1 METAEISYRVA
12 DFLKKHPPFN
22 AIDDADLLAL
32 ASRGRVRFHEPLEY
46 LLWQGEPHR
55 HQVFVIQQGTV
66 SLWDESDGRAEL
78 RDVRGAGDLLG
89 IERYIDAPHTLYS
102 ARSESDVVIYAFPAY
117 EFDQYILKSP
127 HAAQHIAAEGRLT
140 TDYQGAGVR
149 REPHQ
154 TYLHT
159 LVGKTP
165 LTICQATDRVSLVG
179 EQLLTTKSG
188 AVAVI
193 GADQRLRGVVT
204 AKTLVRWIAAGGGDA
219 HRQTIE
225 TLLSSPPIVVPPDAA
240 VSDGVL
246 ALLGADVDALA
257 ITADGTIGSTVQALV
272 TPVDL
277 MPVFGDQP
285 ASLLGDLQLSSTVQ
299 ELREINRRARAL
311 TLNYLT
317 SASAVEWLARFTHL
331 VDVAIVRKLLSLLD
345 AAPIADCWCFAGSS
359 GREESLTA
367 LAPHLVLLLARD
379 QDPAEA
385 RERYHRVLG
394 ALSECGYLPRTL
406 TFDTDFYVAPASEW
420 TNRYENWIR
429 DPVRQQVRLGRTL
442 FDLRPVAGPQALWD
456 GVADSVVKTV
466 DLDFLHVLANDC
478 LASLPPL
485 TFYED
490 AVVDS
495 AGDYVTTFKLE
506 ESAIRPLVDVGRVFG
521 IAGGSALG
529 RSTLERFA
537 TARTLL
543 PDHEEVFREAAVTF
557 RTVLWQQARVGI
569 TEGTSGADLPPAL
582 LSRQDRH
589 VLKAGFRS
597 ILHLLQFTA
606 GREWLDEL

>member
-204 AKTLVRWIAAGGGDA
+204 AKTLVRWIEIGRA
-219 HRQTIE
+219 H
-225 TLLSSPPIVVPPDAA
+225 V
-240 VSDGVL
+240 
-246 ALLGADVDALA
+246 
-257 ITADGTIGSTVQALV
+257 
-272 TPVDL
+272 
-277 MPVFGDQP
+277 
-285 ASLLGDLQLSSTVQ
+285 
-299 ELREINRRARAL
+299 
-311 TLNYLT
+311 
-317 SASAVEWLARFTHL
+317 
-331 VDVAIVRKLLSLLD
+331 
-345 AAPIADCWCFAGSS
+345 
-359 GREESLTA
+359 
-367 LAPHLVLLLARD
+367 
-379 QDPAEA
+379 
-385 RERYHRVLG
+385 
-394 ALSECGYLPRTL
+394 
-406 TFDTDFYVAPASEW
+406 
-420 TNRYENWIR
+420 
-429 DPVRQQVRLGRTL
+429 
-442 FDLRPVAGPQALWD
+442 
-456 GVADSVVKTV
+456 
-466 DLDFLHVLANDC
+466 
-478 LASLPPL
+478 
-485 TFYED
+485 
-490 AVVDS
+490 
-495 AGDYVTTFKLE
+495 
-506 ESAIRPLVDVGRVFG
+506 
-521 IAGGSALG
+521 
-529 RSTLERFA
+529 
-537 TARTLL
+537 
-543 PDHEEVFREAAVTF
+543 
-557 RTVLWQQARVGI
+557 
-569 TEGTSGADLPPAL
+569 
-582 LSRQDRH
+582 
-589 VLKAGFRS
+589 
-597 ILHLLQFTA
+597 
-606 GREWLDEL
+606 